1 MGQRKLN
8 MKYNLLIAACVLFCA
23 CRKED
28 NVAPT
33 IRYISINGSTDHGSL
48 EAGIEN
54 KIGILIQDENVRQVS
69 CTVQQVGSDA
79 NHDHGNGTNFYGM
92 IIPNHGNFMFSGF
105 RNLEGNQDEAVFSF
119 DIPAATSGLWKIK
132 VEALDRAGNLTR
144 AEEYVSINSMV
155 FPFISLTGLNSALTV
170 GDGTLTAPVLTNWEW
185 QGDIYDLD
193 SLDYVRM
200 TIKRNGNTL
209 QSYINED
216 PNAWSLDVTNI
227 PVTMPSEPGQYDFR
241 LEVGD
246 LNGNQTWRTST
257 LIAE

>member
-1 MGQRKLN
+1 
-8 MKYNLLIAACVLFCA
+8 MKYNILIAACVLFCA
-23 CRKED
+23 CSKED
-28 NVAPT
+28 QVAPM
-33 IRYISINGSTDHGSL
+33 IHHVSINGSSDHGSF

-54 KIGILIQDENVRQVS
+54 EIAILLNDENISQVKVS
-69 CTVQQVGSDA
+69 LEKEGLNA
-79 NHDHGNGTNFYGM
+79 NHDHGSGTNFYGM
-92 IIPNHGNFMFSGF
+92 IIPNHGEFSF
-105 RNLEGNQDEAVFSF
+105 NAVRNLEGTQAEAVFNF
-119 DIPAATSGLWKIK
+119 DIPAATSGLWKLQVQGID
-132 VEALDRAGNLTR
+132 EAGNLSS
-144 AEEYVSINSMV
+144 AVEYVAVNSMV

-200 TIKRNGNTL
+200 TIKRNGDTL

-216 PNAWSLDVTNI
+216 PNAWSLDVSNI
-227 PVTMPSEPGQYDFR
+227 PVTMPSEPGQYEFR